1 MKKYLQNLNE
11 FTPLKWCVGGRFR
24 TADWTRA
31 LNQAMVS
38 SCRRNGDSFN
48 CCETHMQERVS
59 LAVGLFPLRF
69 ENDSNEKFIG
79 SEIVALNRF
88 SALKERNTV

>member
-1 MKKYLQNLNE
+1 
-11 FTPLKWCVGGRFR
+11 
-24 TADWTRA
+24 
-31 LNQAMVS
+31 
-38 SCRRNGDSFN
+38 
-48 CCETHMQERVS
+48 MQERVS